1 MNRLFSM
8 FLVAAAL
15 CTSVG
20 LAGANTD
27 TNRIHRR
34 EVAQQ
39 SRIRA
44 GVRQGQLTRGERLRL
59 RHGQQHIRRMS
70 LRANRDGHMSRAE
83 RRHIERAQN
92 QQSRRIYRLRHNRRE
107 RGL

>member
-1 MNRLFSM
+1 VKRLFSM

-20 LAGANTD
+20 LAGANTE

-39 SRIRA
+39 ERIRA
-44 GVRQGQLTRGERLRL
+44 GARRGDLTRGERLRL
-59 RHGQQHIRRMS
+59 RHGQQHIRRMTW
-70 LRANRDGHMSRAE
+70 RANRDGHMSRYE

-92 QQSRRIYRLRHNRRE
+92 RQSRRIYRLRHNHRQ
-107 RGL
+107 RGV